1 MTIMN
6 TVMEVAKNNKVQIG
20 VVGTGV
26 VLGIGYLTRN
36 KIAKPVYNKTLKPVV
51 TKVKSK
57 LSHKK
62 VYVVTNTDKTGMV
75 DQK

>member
-6 TVMEVAKNNKVQIG
+6 AVMEVAKNNKVQIG

-26 VLGIGYLTRN
+26 VLGVGYLTRN
-36 KIAKPVYNKTLKPVV
+36 KIAKPIYNKTLKPVV

-57 LSHKK
+57 LPHKK
-62 VYVVTNTDKTGMV
+62 AAVVTNTDKTGMV

>member
-62 VYVVTNTDKTGMV
+62 VDVVTNTDKTGMV